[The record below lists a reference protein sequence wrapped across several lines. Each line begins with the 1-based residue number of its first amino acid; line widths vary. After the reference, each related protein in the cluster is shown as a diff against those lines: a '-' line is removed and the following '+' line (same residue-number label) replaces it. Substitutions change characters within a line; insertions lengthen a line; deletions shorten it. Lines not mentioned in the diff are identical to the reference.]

1 MPRGVQNVVPN
12 AFENSSQHSGSF
24 GSDSAMKKKSGSGAF
39 TTRRPSA
46 KSSARTRWTMG

>member
-24 GSDSAMKKKSGSGAF
+24 GSDSAMKKKIGFGRFHDS
-39 TTRRPSA
+39 TTVCEIFCSH
-46 KSSARTRWTMG
+46 SVNDG